1 MTAALSSSTAG
12 APPPLAGFT
21 VAVTADRRRDELR
34 ALLERRGAR
43 VVLAPAVRIVPL
55 PDDSASE
62 EATRRCLAEPLD
74 LVVATTGVGF
84 RGWLAAAEGWGLARQ
99 LTERLAAARIVAR
112 GPKAKGAIRAAG
124 LIEEWSPDSECS
136 AEVLS
141 HLVEQ
146 GVSGLRI
153 AVQLHGDPLPE
164 LVGGLRA
171 AGADVVEVPVY
182 RWAPPEDTAPLRRL
196 VEQVANRQV
205 DAVTFTSAPA
215 VTSLLDRDD
224 DGEALSALRGEVLA
238 ACVGPVCAAPLQR
251 LGVPTVQ
258 PSRGRLGA
266 LVRTVID
273 ELSVRSVPLRVAGH
287 TMAVRGHAVV
297 LDGELVQPAPA
308 PMAVLR
314 ALAQRPGRVFA
325 RADLLRALPRGA
337 DGHAVEMAVAR
348 LRGALGDPEIVQTVV
363 KRGYRLRTDTP

>member
-1 MTAALSSSTAG
+1 MTAAAVGPSP

-21 VAVTADRRRDELR
+21 VAVTADRRREELC

-62 EATRRCLAEPLD
+62 EATRRCLEAPLD

-84 RGWLAAAEGWGLARQ
+84 RGWLSAAEGWGLARP
-99 LTERLAAARIVAR
+99 LLERLAAARIVAR
-112 GPKAKGAIRAAG
+112 GPKAKGALRAAG
-124 LIEEWSPDSECS
+124 LIEEWSPESECS

-141 HLVEQ
+141 HLIEG
-146 GVSGLRI
+146 GVAGLRI

-164 LVGGLRA
+164 LVGGLRN
-171 AGADVVEVPVY
+171 AGAHVIEVPVY
-182 RWAPPEDTAPLRRL
+182 RWAPPEDTAPLERL
-196 VEQVANRQV
+196 REQVASRQV

-215 VTSLLDRDD
+215 VTSLLERDD
-224 DGEALSALRGEVLA
+224 DGEILNALREEVLA

-258 PSRGRLGA
+258 PTRGRLGA

-273 ELSVRSVPLRVAGH
+273 ELSTRRSVPITVAGH
-287 TMAVRGHAVV
+287 TLVVRGHAIV

-314 ALAQRPGRVFA
+314 ALAQRPGRVMS
-325 RADLLRALPRGA
+325 RAELLRTLPRGA

-348 LRGALGDPEIVQTVV
+348 LRTALGDPEIVQTVV
-363 KRGYRLRTDTP
+363 KRGYRLRMETP